1 MVLWRLKCDLPPK
14 FGWKS
19 EILKFTHSSK
29 HVRHHQNNLFS
40 CVFFFRKIFQSI
52 VLLQYALGP
61 NQFLIH
67 PWIIRI
73 GMLRND
79 FVICY
84 QRFIRLHVVM
94 GGAPWAVCRYSSK
107 YVMITITLLK
117 LISTANCKYSFSIS
131 NVILLAKRPST
142 LAVIVGVPTTL
153 WVLIA
158 HSCNLG
164 FFLFHHY

>member
-1 MVLWRLKCDLPPK
+1 MRKFSHFSAFQSQILCD
-14 FGWKS
+14 FDTS
-19 EILKFTHSSK
+19 SIIFCHSI
-29 HVRHHQNNLFS
+29 
-40 CVFFFRKIFQSI
+40 FRKIFQPI
-52 VLLQYALGP
+52 LLLQYALGP

-67 PWIIRI
+67 PWIVRI

-94 GGAPWAVCRYSSK
+94 GSAPWAVRRYSSK

-117 LISTANCKYSFSIS
+117 FISTANCKYSFSIS

-142 LAVIVGVPTTL
+142 LAIIVGVSTTL
-153 WVLIA
+153 VAYSWNP
-158 HSCNLG
+158 S
-164 FFLFHHY
+164 FSFHHY